1 MRLLAGSHR
10 TDSGVAQVVAP
21 AVLALMLA
29 FVVTGCSGT
38 DRSDAD
44 GPTTTQQIVSES
56 SESDGG
62 GATAPGSIASGST
75 DPDRPDASAGSS
87 GGTFDVVDVP
97 ETGVPGLDSD
107 DTFCAAWSRFGGSWQ
122 VIQVAANFA
131 PDPTIVPAMEVV
143 ASPVVTRAF
152 EAMLAVWPGEL
163 ADERDVVADGF
174 FGPFDRR
181 ATTALDALVVAGA
194 TPADIAEIG
203 AAWEEALAGRRPDDP
218 IVTPA
223 LPAELWA
230 IVDAASADFDGRL
243 VGFVSDPSMRIVV
256 ETPRTDAYLATA
268 CPDQGSLAGTE
279 IDADALDDDLDADG

>member
-1 MRLLAGSHR
+1 MRLLAGSPR
-10 TDSGVAQVVAP
+10 SDAAVAQVVAP
-21 AVLALMLA
+21 AVLGLTLVLVSA
-29 FVVTGCSGT
+29 GCAGT

-44 GPTTTQQIVSES
+44 GPTTTHQIVSAS
-56 SESDGG
+56 SEADVEG
-62 GATAPGSIASGST
+62 GAATVPGSVAPGPT
-75 DPDRPDASAGSS
+75 DPDLPDGSAGSP
-87 GGTFDVVDVP
+87 GATFEVVDVP

-152 EAMLAVWPGEL
+152 EAMLAVWPDEL
-163 ADERDVVADGF
+163 ADERDAVADGF

-181 ATTALDALVVAGA
+181 AATALDALVAAGA
-194 TPADIAEIG
+194 TPADIAEIA
-203 AAWEEALAGRRPDDP
+203 AAWEEALAGRRPDEP
-218 IVTPA
+218 VVTPA

-230 IVDAASADFDGRL
+230 IVDAASTDFDGRL
-243 VGFVSDPSMRIVV
+243 VGFVADPSMRIVV
-256 ETPRTDAYLATA
+256 ETPQTDAYLATA

-279 IDADALDDDLDADG
+279 IDEDLDNDPDG